1 MWGRKNAEENEV
13 DVAAQ
18 FETNLEELKGR
29 VQAADTGVV
38 FTEVT
43 VRTDFARVD
52 PRTFSSFP
60 V

>member
-38 FTEVT
+38 FTEV
-43 VRTDFARVD
+43 RTDFARVD